1 MWDTTLQYF
10 RSRSLLT
17 GSDAVQLKWSHAV
30 NSRNALAQALSG
42 PSHMIEADVIMRAHD
57 PMEPIMAHPPDTD
70 SDITLKEWL
79 EKVKMNSKG
88 IKLDFKSLEAVSPSL
103 ALLED
108 LLAEPDRPLWINA
121 DVLSGPN
128 GWTAPVDFQAF
139 LSLVSGLPA
148 QTVLSLGWTTGWTVG
163 TNNPG
168 EVSRTLC
175 VSLSTVHRRVQE
187 MGYRYRIPQVKPLLN
202 QKQRQK
208 CLTWATEK
216 QHWTVAQWSK
226 VLFSDE
232 SKFCMSFGNQGARVW
247 RKTGEKEMPKC
258 QKSSVKYPQ
267 SVMVWDAMSAAGVG
281 PLCFIKGRVNAASYQ
296 EILEHF
302 MLPSAEKLYG
312 DEDSF
317 FSTTWHLVTV
327 PEPMVNGLLTNWP
340 ANSPDLNP
348 IENMWDI
355 VKRKLRDPTL

>member
-1 MWDTTLQYF
+1 MSSFWKRSRKTDISFLFYLLGFSLVLIVCLAVCVLHNSNRTMWDTTLQYF

-175 VSLSTVHRRVQE
+175 INDVSSHPVSWPLFTQRR
-187 MGYRYRIPQVKPLLN
+187 
-202 QKQRQK
+202 
-208 CLTWATEK
+208 T
-216 QHWTVAQWSK
+216 
-226 VLFSDE
+226 D
-232 SKFCMSFGNQGARVW
+232 
-247 RKTGEKEMPKC
+247 
-258 QKSSVKYPQ
+258 
-267 SVMVWDAMSAAGVG
+267 
-281 PLCFIKGRVNAASYQ
+281 
-296 EILEHF
+296 
-302 MLPSAEKLYG
+302 LY
-312 DEDSF
+312 
-317 FSTTWHLVTV
+317 
-327 PEPMVNGLLTNWP
+327 
-340 ANSPDLNP
+340 
-348 IENMWDI
+348 
-355 VKRKLRDPTL
+355 

>member
-1 MWDTTLQYF
+1 MSSFWKRSRKTDISFLFYLLGFSLVLIVCLAVCVLHNSNSERAEKQLKSRGAQTGTMWDTTLQYF

-168 EVSRTLC
+168 YSWDMVHAMEEKSRDLKHPVTFPVRAALLAQSFSQLSWLLQQSDRYTLTVWTGQHDEFAPQDLKLYRKSFDVSRIYYDLPNSQIT
-175 VSLSTVHRRVQE
+175 E
-187 MGYRYRIPQVKPLLN
+187 LL
-202 QKQRQK
+202 
-208 CLTWATEK
+208 
-216 QHWTVAQWSK
+216 V
-226 VLFSDE
+226 
-232 SKFCMSFGNQGARVW
+232 MS
-247 RKTGEKEMPKC
+247 
-258 QKSSVKYPQ
+258 
-267 SVMVWDAMSAAGVG
+267 
-281 PLCFIKGRVNAASYQ
+281 
-296 EILEHF
+296 
-302 MLPSAEKLYG
+302 
-312 DEDSF
+312 
-317 FSTTWHLVTV
+317 
-327 PEPMVNGLLTNWP
+327 
-340 ANSPDLNP
+340 
-348 IENMWDI
+348 
-355 VKRKLRDPTL
+355 

>member
-1 MWDTTLQYF
+1 NGLERLTSRFYFTFSRFVCCIIQTEVDISAGTMWDTTLQYF

-30 NSRNALAQALSG
+30 NSRNALAQALS

-168 EVSRTLC
+168 EVSRTLMQKHQTEHSVC
-175 VSLSTVHRRVQE
+175 CMFMFLNFHVAIITNTHGENVGRLIFVLTEPKYSELRSKST
-187 MGYRYRIPQVKPLLN
+187 
-202 QKQRQK
+202 
-208 CLTWATEK
+208 C
-216 QHWTVAQWSK
+216 
-226 VLFSDE
+226 
-232 SKFCMSFGNQGARVW
+232 
-247 RKTGEKEMPKC
+247 
-258 QKSSVKYPQ
+258 
-267 SVMVWDAMSAAGVG
+267 
-281 PLCFIKGRVNAASYQ
+281 
-296 EILEHF
+296 
-302 MLPSAEKLYG
+302 
-312 DEDSF
+312 
-317 FSTTWHLVTV
+317 
-327 PEPMVNGLLTNWP
+327 
-340 ANSPDLNP
+340 
-348 IENMWDI
+348 
-355 VKRKLRDPTL
+355 

>member
-1 MWDTTLQYF
+1 MSSFWKRSRKTDISFLFYLLGFSLVLIVCLAVCVLHNSNSERAEKQLKSRGAQTGTMWDTTLQYF

-175 VSLSTVHRRVQE
+175 VSL
-187 MGYRYRIPQVKPLLN
+187 
-202 QKQRQK
+202 
-208 CLTWATEK
+208 C
-216 QHWTVAQWSK
+216 
-226 VLFSDE
+226 
-232 SKFCMSFGNQGARVW
+232 
-247 RKTGEKEMPKC
+247 
-258 QKSSVKYPQ
+258 
-267 SVMVWDAMSAAGVG
+267 
-281 PLCFIKGRVNAASYQ
+281 
-296 EILEHF
+296 
-302 MLPSAEKLYG
+302 
-312 DEDSF
+312 
-317 FSTTWHLVTV
+317 
-327 PEPMVNGLLTNWP
+327 
-340 ANSPDLNP
+340 
-348 IENMWDI
+348 
-355 VKRKLRDPTL
+355 